1 MYMLGST
8 GVHMK
13 CDVQLTKG
21 IHYVHNT
28 SSMEVIH
35 VTFGIQKLLVEVE
48 AVSGEEVYG
57 SLDTGMVPTLRF
69 STACYTSSFP
79 GQDYLLY

>member
-1 MYMLGST
+1 MPGST

-13 CDVQLTKG
+13 HDAQLTKG
-21 IHYVHNT
+21 IHFVHNT

-35 VTFGIQKLLVEVE
+35 VTFGIQKLLVEAE

-57 SLDTGMVPTLRF
+57 SLDTVMVPTQILY
-69 STACYTSSFP
+69 S
-79 GQDYLLY
+79 LLYIFIPRAGLPAILT

>member
-1 MYMLGST
+1 MLGST

-13 CDVQLTKG
+13 HDAQLTKG
-21 IHYVHNT
+21 IHFVHNT

-35 VTFGIQKLLVEVE
+35 VTFGIQKLLVEAE

-57 SLDTGMVPTLRF
+57 SLDTVMVPTQILY
-69 STACYTSSFP
+69 S
-79 GQDYLLY
+79 LLYIFIPRAGLPAILT